1 MAETHTI
8 LLLCK
13 GLIQVSLF
21 FGSLIRYNV
30 FSFVYLLFLLISP
43 FASFDNRGCFLAY
56 NLALIV
62 CSASFSLCHVA
73 FQIVLGAHPPY
84 GSILADCEA
93 DLLWRQVGLQ
103 PLHRTEFY
111 HIARLLC
118 PEPLTL
124 LLSAGMFG
132 AIWRHRAEFF
142 PAAVGDAC
150 PDCGVLDGYRRNLR
164 RMGDWLMFVL
174 FLALMCTAAICLPC
188 LLSSVY
194 LLSFLLA
201 ALLWT
206 AGRLH
211 FRRRGL
217 RWQRRWLALYTA
229 CHLASI
235 FLYQFP
241 ASQKFEGLRANSTT
255 ARLLG
260 LHYLIQSNCSSAQVH
275 FANTI
280 STSEFASPLLIL
292 VFYFYL
298 ALQIYLHD
306 RGPYR
311 ADVSARCPML
321 TVSVPGCLCDPTV
334 CLLGGAQAMLCI
346 AVVLIA

>member
-1 MAETHTI
+1 
-8 LLLCK
+8 
-13 GLIQVSLF
+13 
-21 FGSLIRYNV
+21 
-30 FSFVYLLFLLISP
+30 
-43 FASFDNRGCFLAY
+43 
-56 NLALIV
+56 
-62 CSASFSLCHVA
+62 
-73 FQIVLGAHPPY
+73 
-84 GSILADCEA
+84 EA

-111 HIARLLC
+111 HIARLLLARS
-118 PEPLTL
+118 PLTL

-150 PDCGVLDGYRRNLR
+150 PRLRRRNLR

-174 FLALMCTAAICLPC
+174 FLALIVHSRDLPA
-188 LLSSVY
+188 LPLVQR
-194 LLSFLLA
+194 LPASFLLA

-217 RWQRRWLALYTA
+217 RWQVAGWRCTRLATW
-229 CHLASI
+229 
-235 FLYQFP
+235 P
-241 ASQKFEGLRANSTT
+241 ASSCTSSRRHQKFDRGLRANSTT
-255 ARLLG
+255 ASPTARLPRCTSPTL
-260 LHYLIQSNCSSAQVH
+260 LAR
-275 FANTI
+275 
-280 STSEFASPLLIL
+280 SEFASPLLIL

-311 ADVSARCPML
+311 ADYKSIL
-321 TVSVPGCLCDPTV
+321 TVDMHQAGDFSSEPMKAPPGLPEPAAHCHGSVGKSAAAAHPLLPAPAQPPT
-334 CLLGGAQAMLCI
+334 
-346 AVVLIA
+346 